1 MKGDFKMSSL
11 SLVVECLIC
20 IRLRKLML
28 VIHVIIVLST
38 SFPCSSLCFYKDFI
52 IGGFATGHI
61 RVFSASSGAVCIE
74 VCAHARWISAMD
86 ICLEAGLVRKISGN
100 VFRELGLGTLDLEG
114 KG

>member
-1 MKGDFKMSSL
+1 M
-11 SLVVECLIC
+11 
-20 IRLRKLML
+20 
-28 VIHVIIVLST
+28 
-38 SFPCSSLCFYKDFI
+38 
-52 IGGFATGHI
+52 
-61 RVFSASSGAVCIE
+61 FSASSGAVCIE